1 MILLPIVVSLNGI
14 WAIYYDFLFGEFKTL
29 TVVFL
34 FILGDSF
41 FEVCVITESLSPHLY
56 LVFFT

>member
-1 MILLPIVVSLNGI
+1 MESGPFIMIFSL
-14 WAIYYDFLFGEFKTL
+14 ASLKTL